1 MNDQEYDILKDIQ
14 EKAEKND
21 SIDSDNIVKVF
32 TKGKLLIKDPSL
44 ERAMERKRNPYQ
56 QGPEDNSVYG
66 KLHDQVWSY
75 FVQEKFGKTLEDYL
89 YTRNQ
94 PFTEKTTI

>member
-1 MNDQEYDILKDIQ
+1 
-14 EKAEKND
+14 
-21 SIDSDNIVKVF
+21 
-32 TKGKLLIKDPSL
+32 
-44 ERAMERKRNPYQ
+44 MERKRNPYQ
-56 QGPEDNSVYG
+56 QGPDDTSVYG
-66 KLHDQVWSY
+66 ELHDQVWSY